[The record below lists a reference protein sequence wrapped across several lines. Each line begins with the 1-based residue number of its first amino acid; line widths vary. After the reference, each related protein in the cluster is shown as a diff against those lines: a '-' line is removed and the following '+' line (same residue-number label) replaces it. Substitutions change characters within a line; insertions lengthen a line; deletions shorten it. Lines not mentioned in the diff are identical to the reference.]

1 MKKITATI
9 LLALIT
15 VSVFSQGVYRGDG
28 MEIYEKNNFTN
39 QRNKPL
45 SYYTDKSYIGGF
57 AIITTFSKDQ
67 LGILLSVSPKKLKGF
82 GIYSEL
88 KLGPSSSD
96 YDAIESYKNIGVI
109 DEYYTWQTDYGS
121 YTKVTRNLN
130 RSHIIRSSSISHALN
145 LGVVIP
151 TKSKLL
157 RFYAG
162 AGINRRTDEKET
174 EINYRV
180 YCSEHTHY
188 QLAGGDFYDG
198 WFRESDVPDVLTIEK
213 KQTQTANISGG
224 IIFGNVFA
232 ATIGFD
238 SNIAPNLPMRT
249 VLTFG
254 LGIDIH

>member
-1 MKKITATI
+1 MKKITAAI
-9 LLALIT
+9 LLSLFT
-15 VSVFSQGVYRGDG
+15 VSLFAQGAYPGDG
-28 MEIYEKNNFTN
+28 MEIYGKNNSTN
-39 QRNKPL
+39 TVNKPL
-45 SYYTDKSYIGGF
+45 GYYTDKSYTGGF
-57 AIITTFSKDQ
+57 GIITTFGKDE
-67 LGILLSVSPKKLKGF
+67 LGIMASVSPKKLKGF
-82 GIYSEL
+82 GFYSEI

-96 YDAIESYKNIGVI
+96 YEIIDLYKNVGFIN
-109 DEYYTWQTDYGS
+109 EYYTWQTDYGS
-121 YTKVTRNLN
+121 YTKVTENLN
-130 RSHIIRSSSISHALN
+130 RSHTISSSSISRVLN
-145 LGVVIP
+145 LGVIIP

-162 AGINRRTDEKET
+162 AGINRRIDERET
-174 EINYRV
+174 EITYRV